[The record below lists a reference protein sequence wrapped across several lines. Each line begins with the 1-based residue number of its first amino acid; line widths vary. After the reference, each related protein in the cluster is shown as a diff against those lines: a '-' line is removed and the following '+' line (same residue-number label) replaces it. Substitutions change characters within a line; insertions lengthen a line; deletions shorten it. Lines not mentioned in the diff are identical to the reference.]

1 MLARVGFLLGRALR
15 ETGQALDRAGSRV
28 QGNYAFKETLNRHRR
43 VMALFDKRPVLG
55 DDVFIAPN
63 ASVIGNVSIG
73 TGAAVWYGSVLR
85 GDVNTISIGDKSS
98 IGDNCVVHVS
108 GSEGGAFGDAAPL
121 RVEKSVVVE
130 PGSIL
135 HGCELKSGCRV
146 GSGSVIFDKAVVGE
160 SAQLAPG
167 SMLTAGKEIPARQ
180 LWGGRPAQ
188 FIRDLTDEE
197 VRGLEKGAA
206 DAYEAAKAHEAEH
219 KLTAEE
225 RMERAEE
232 RLYHKQNE
240 APPEF

>member
-1 MLARVGFLLGRALR
+1 MLGLVRHVWTKVGWRGGVWCNRAAAR
-15 ETGQALDRAGSRV
+15 
-28 QGNYAFKETLNRHRR
+28 
-43 VMALFDKRPVLG
+43 
-55 DDVFIAPN
+55 
-63 ASVIGNVSIG
+63 
-73 TGAAVWYGSVLR
+73 
-85 GDVNTISIGDKSS
+85 
-98 IGDNCVVHVS
+98 
-108 GSEGGAFGDAAPL
+108 
-121 RVEKSVVVE
+121 
-130 PGSIL
+130 
-135 HGCELKSGCRV
+135 